1 MIDPL
6 KLSLQTQMLLYEVR
20 ESSTFLRSVGISKNQ
35 PNLESKHPNMSLL
48 LLKCLY
54 KPNFQFLSSVQQQKL
69 YFRHRISKFYHH
81 RISCYFEIPQ
91 QDDESCFAKKSHRLE
106 PIYFVHKHYPKNS
119 SFPHY
124 YNINI
129 SFLIPIHVNFISHI
143 SLLFFWPKTKQWVKF
158 RNFIIFF
165 SIQ

>member
-1 MIDPL
+1 MSHCMKITKKSYLCVKFLIDPL

-54 KPNFQFLSSVQQQKL
+54 KPNFQFLSSVQKKL

-91 QDDESCFAKKSHRLE
+91 QDDESCFAKNLTDQSQFTLYISTTQKTHLSH
-106 PIYFVHKHYPKNS
+106 
-119 SFPHY
+119 
-124 YNINI
+124 
-129 SFLIPIHVNFISHI
+129 
-143 SLLFFWPKTKQWVKF
+143 TTTT
-158 RNFIIFF
+158 
-165 SIQ
+165 